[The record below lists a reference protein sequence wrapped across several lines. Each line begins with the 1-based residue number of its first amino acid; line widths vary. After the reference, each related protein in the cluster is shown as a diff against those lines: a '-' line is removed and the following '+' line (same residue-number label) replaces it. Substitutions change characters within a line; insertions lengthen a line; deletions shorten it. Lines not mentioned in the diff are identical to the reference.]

1 MPPELVGTHPTVRW
15 LRRKIRHLGRDR
27 TPLVLVGKAGVGKSL
42 VAAHIHSHGPFRGR
56 PLSFLDVRVLTEGQ
70 YRLDLLGA
78 DGPTADI
85 PRKSLLEH
93 RTTLL
98 IKQIDGA
105 TVYVQERLAE
115 TLSSGHVVREGGGEP
130 RQLACRP
137 LFAFSLPPGELFEAG
152 RLNRSLFTL
161 LQSYPMIEIPPL
173 SERTE
178 DIPALAATLVSDC
191 VSETL
196 GRKLSERDWSDNIDG
211 LRAYLWNLVV
221 ASYSE
226 AERSRE
232 REELQKILL
241 RVEEGREFSLKE
253 SLARIEEAIVSR
265 ALARSGGNQARA
277 ARLLGLTDRTIR
289 RQIQKLV

>member
-27 TPLVLVGKAGVGKSL
+27 TPLILVGKAGVGKSL

-56 PLSFLDVRVLTEGQ
+56 
-70 YRLDLLGA
+70 
-78 DGPTADI
+78 
-85 PRKSLLEH
+85 
-93 RTTLL
+93 TTLL

-115 TLSSGHVVREGGGEP
+115 ALSSGHVVREGGGEP

-152 RLNRSLFTL
+152 RLNRSLSTL

-178 DIPALAATLVSDC
+178 DIPALAATLLSDC

-232 REELQKILL
+232 REELQKMLL

-253 SLARIEEAIVSR
+253 SLARIEEAIVAR